1 MKNTDVIITGGGP
14 VGLFLAGLLYQSGI
28 SCRVLEKKTG
38 IDLHSKSLGIHPVSL
53 ELFSDAGIHSVF
65 LEQGLKIKR
74 GHAFVD
80 RKRMGTISFEDC
92 PKPFNFI
99 LSLPQYKTEQ
109 ILEDWVCELN
119 PDILVRGADITDVR
133 QTGKSVIAKYK
144 KNGKICMI
152 ESSFLIGCD
161 GKNSAVRKQ
170 AGIEFYGSPYPDSY
184 IMGDF
189 DDNTSFGADAAVYL
203 HRDGLVECFPLPGGK
218 RRWVVKT
225 DPFIEKFGRDLITNL
240 VHERVGHSLEHTE
253 NYMLSN
259 FGVQHY
265 LAGTFHKG
273 RVLLAGDAAHVVSP
287 IGGQGMN
294 LGWLDARDLADTLK
308 KMKVPEHDGS
318 SQKDFHLLNSYSARR
333 KNIAK
338 QVARRA
344 EMNMWL
350 GRKQSRPGIR
360 KWIIRLMM
368 MPPLNGLMA
377 NVFTMRGLGTWWV

>member
-80 RKRMGTISFEDC
+80 RKRVGTISFEDC

-133 QTGKSVIAKYK
+133 QTGKSAIAKYK

-161 GKNSAVRKQ
+161 GKNSTVRKQ
-170 AGIEFYGSPYPDSY
+170 AGIEFYGSPYTDSY

-189 DDNTSFGADAAVYL
+189 DNNTSFGADAAVYL

-253 NYMLSN
+253 NYMLSS

-294 LGWLDARDLADTLK
+294 LGWLDARDLADTLAGILQRTGK
-308 KMKVPEHDGS
+308 TSKENELFK
-318 SQKDFHLLNSYSARR
+318 LNEYSKRR
-333 KNIAK
+333 KKIAR
-338 QVARRA
+338 QTARRA
-344 EMNMWL
+344 ELNMWL
-350 GRKQSRPGIR
+350 GRKRNYPQIR
-360 KWIIRLMM
+360 NLLIRLMVRKPFSQM
-368 MPPLNGLMA
+368 MAKM
-377 NVFTMRGLGTWWV
+377 FTMRGLEN